1 MENKKRGPVTV
12 PGKNNSSKNALRHG
26 ATAKRFINDQEK
38 DRFEELLTS
47 LNDHYQSNNPLIGL
61 QLERIARVT
70 IQLER
75 IQNTIDALFEK
86 SRAQSSLENNLMDAL
101 DIGTEQQLTMLLK
114 SAGIPDASE
123 STEKLL
129 WDEVITCK
137 LRPTKSQE
145 DFLSMAPTLCE
156 ALYQE
161 ACNEGKTIEAYIQN
175 KMKIIYP
182 NMNKVTHFTVT
193 FEDSPEIETE
203 LAHLTLEEA
212 ILSTDLDDI
221 ESAISLKLRDIQVKA
236 VEKRKLEDFDKL
248 LPIEA
253 QATMPDLDQ
262 LDRLMRYQTTLQRQL
277 STTIGELM
285 TLKKHD
291 FLLF

>member
-1 MENKKRGPVTV
+1 MDNKKRGPVTV

-38 DRFEELLTS
+38 DRFEALLTS
-47 LNDHYQSNNPLIGL
+47 LNNHYQSNNPLIGL

-101 DIGTEQQLTMLLK
+101 DIGTEQRLDMLLK
-114 SAGIPDASE
+114 SAGIPNAQE
-123 STEKLL
+123 FTEKLL

-137 LRPTKSQE
+137 LIPPKSQE
-145 DFLSMAPTLCE
+145 EFLSMAPTLC
-156 ALYQE
+156 ARLYQE
-161 ACNEGKTIEAYIQN
+161 ACQERKTIEAYIQ
-175 KMKIIYP
+175 KEMKLINP
-182 NMNKVTHFTVT
+182 NRNQVPHFTVT
-193 FEDSPEIETE
+193 FDDSLESETE
-203 LAHLTLEEA
+203 LTNLTLEEA
-212 ILSTDLDDI
+212 ILSTDLNDI

-236 VEKRKLEDFDKL
+236 TEKRKLEDFDKL
-248 LPIEA
+248 LPIEE

-277 STTIGELM
+277 STTVGELIAL
-285 TLKKHD
+285 TKANSV
-291 FLLF
+291 